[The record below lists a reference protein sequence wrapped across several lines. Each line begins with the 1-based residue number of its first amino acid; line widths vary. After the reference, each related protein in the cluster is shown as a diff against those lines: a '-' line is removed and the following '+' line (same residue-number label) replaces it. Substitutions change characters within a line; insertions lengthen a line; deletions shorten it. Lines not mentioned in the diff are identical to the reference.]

1 MPRIAGWLRGEAI
14 VASIDNRLHPF
25 IEYGGRKYHLP
36 EEFLNVGVDAWN
48 ITEEEAICLINVL
61 SKYD

>member
-14 VASIDNRLHPF
+14 VASIDNHLHPF

-36 EEFLNVGVDAWN
+36 KEFLDVGVDAWN
-48 ITEEEAICLINVL
+48 ITEEEAICLINV
-61 SKYD
+61 